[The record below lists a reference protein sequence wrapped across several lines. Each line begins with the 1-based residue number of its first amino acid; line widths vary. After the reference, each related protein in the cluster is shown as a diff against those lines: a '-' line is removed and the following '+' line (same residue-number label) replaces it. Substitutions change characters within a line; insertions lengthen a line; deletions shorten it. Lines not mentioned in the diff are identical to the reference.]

1 MNELDEKFWLYVA
14 RTLIK
19 SKLIQGEFEFG
30 KVLREK
36 TIPKKDIALEI
47 TKLARE
53 FEKPKIKW
61 LEICEITKNKFIIIQ
76 GVGK

>member
-1 MNELDEKFWLYVA
+1 MNELDEIFWDFVA

-30 KVLREK
+30 KVFKK
-36 TIPKKDIALEI
+36 TIPKRDIALEM
-47 TKLARE
+47 TNLARE

-76 GVGK
+76 GVKL